1 MQDKTKYVLA
11 FYGKLGDV
19 NLALNNLEF
28 NPLCPVKIG

>member
-1 MQDKTKYVLA
+1 LA

-28 NPLCPVKIG
+28 TPLCPIKTS